1 MMFNIRQGL
10 ALNQSPK
17 LPGLMRRFLQAHQ
30 VLNITEGHHPINTIL
45 WASILEDKKLSG
57 LLGA

>member
-10 ALNQSPK
+10 A
-17 LPGLMRRFLQAHQ
+17 LMRRFLQAHQ